1 MIEYKEEYTDV
12 PNFSLGRQGKSERE
26 IWNIEDNGGFKMVT
40 IKGNVE
46 NVSGFTEES
55 VKNAVKEY
63 QKMIKSGESIAVLNM
78 MDKDNFA
85 LSVSDTFAKIT
96 NLEVSDDNKVKA
108 TMILTDTPNGNMV
121 YSMLKGIGR
130 DCLTLHADGVC
141 TGSILNNIV
150 NVRLITK

>member
-26 IWNIEDNGGFKMVT
+26 IWDIEDNGGFKMVT

-46 NVSGFTEES
+46 NVSRFTGES

-63 QKMIKSGESIAVLNM
+63 QNRIETGESIAVLM
-78 MDKDNFA
+78 MENNFA
-85 LSVSDTFAKIT
+85 LPVSDTFAKIT

-121 YSMLKGIGR
+121 YNLLKNFGHER
-130 DCLTLHADGVC
+130 LTLHADGVC
-141 TGSILNNIV
+141 TGNILNNIV

>member
-26 IWNIEDNGGFKMVT
+26 IWDIEDNGGFKMVT

-46 NVSGFTEES
+46 NVSRFTEES

-78 MDKDNFA
+78 EDNFA
-85 LSVSDTFAKIT
+85 LPVSNTFAKIT

-121 YSMLKGIGR
+121 YSMLKDIGR

>member
-1 MIEYKEEYTDV
+1 MIEYKEEYTNE

-26 IWNIEDNGGFKMVT
+26 IWDIEDNGGFKMVT

-46 NVSGFTEES
+46 NVSRFTGES

-63 QKMIKSGESIAVLNM
+63 QNMIESGESIAVLNM
-78 MDKDNFA
+78 ENNFA
-85 LSVSDTFAKIT
+85 LPVSDTFAKIT

-108 TMILTDTPNGNMV
+108 TMVLTDTPNGNMV
-121 YSMLKGIGR
+121 YNLLKNFGSDR
-130 DCLTLHADGVC
+130 LTLHADGVC